1 MNKKF
6 LYLIVAVV
14 IILVALGGYFM
25 LRDNGTSTN
34 QNGNT
39 PGQSTTT
46 QPQPQ
51 PTTTQAENLVV
62 IKDFAFSPADMKIKK
77 GTTVTWKNED
87 SAIHDVKSD
96 SFESK
101 DLATGDTFQFTF
113 DNAGTFSYICSI
125 HPSMTGTVTVE

>member
-1 MNKKF
+1 MNRKL
-6 LYLIVAVV
+6 LYLIVAV
-14 IILVALGGYFM
+14 IIASVAIGGYFVF
-25 LRDNGTSTN
+25 RNNGTSTN

-39 PGQSTTT
+39 PGQTTTT
-46 QPQPQ
+46 Q
-51 PTTTQAENLVV
+51 TETLVV

-87 SAIHDVKSD
+87 SMVHTVKSD

-113 DNAGTFSYICSI
+113 DTAGTFNYICSI
-125 HPSMTGTVTVE
+125 HPSMMGTVTVE